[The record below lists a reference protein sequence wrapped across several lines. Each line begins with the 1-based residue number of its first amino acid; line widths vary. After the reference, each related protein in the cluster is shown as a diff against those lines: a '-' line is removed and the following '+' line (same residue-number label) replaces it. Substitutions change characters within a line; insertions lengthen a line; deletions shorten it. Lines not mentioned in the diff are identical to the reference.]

1 MFCFTSKRLMK
12 MKVSILFLFLYL
24 TTIASTAQ
32 TTDEWLN
39 QKSTQKKYLLQQIAA
54 LKVYLDYAKKGY
66 NIVTKGINTIRNI
79 KNGDLNLHR
88 DFFNHLQNVNPAIS
102 RYAKVADIIAFQLK
116 IIKQAKQSLQQV
128 KETKQFTNAELEY
141 CKQVFDTLLDECLK
155 TVEELILVTTS
166 GELEMKD
173 DERLQR
179 IDALYADM
187 QDKYSFACSFSED
200 MGLLAV
206 QRIGEQIE
214 INRSKLLNGVK

>member
-1 MFCFTSKRLMK
+1 